1 MDLENGHKDNQQEEM
16 FEYARDQDKNV
27 ERSDANLEKEI
38 EHKSVEYL
46 ENDED
51 KTKNGHKRQIQPPL
65 DQKFNANVE
74 NESRKEPQ
82 TPPG

>member
-1 MDLENGHKDNQQEEM
+1 M